1 MNTSMIPICIWLI
14 CRLCTA
20 LHTKCCGAVI
30 AYIFC
35 FVFDKTVANDLLLIY
50 TLIHIQNYTV
60 KIIKT
65 MALMPAIEYIELNSL
80 FLNIFNEYAKLQ
92 NYEYVSPQWMT

>member
-1 MNTSMIPICIWLI
+1 M
-14 CRLCTA
+14 
-20 LHTKCCGAVI
+20 
-30 AYIFC
+30 
-35 FVFDKTVANDLLLIY
+35 FDKIVANDLLSIY

-65 MALMPAIEYIELNSL
+65 MALMPAIEYFELNSSL
-80 FLNIFNEYAKLQ
+80 FLNIFNEYAMLQ